1 MTAPAEFTEL
11 QERLFETADLSR
23 SGRLLFWDQQTYMPP
38 GGGEARAQMIGALSK
53 IVHQKFTD
61 DRVGELLENLRS
73 YEESLDYES
82 YEASLVRVTRQ
93 DYAKAKHVPTELR
106 AEMSAASSRALP
118 VWNAAKQD
126 SDFGKLLPFLRENM
140 ELRKRY
146 VDCFEPAAE
155 PYDTLLDDFE
165 RGMPTSEVRAVFQTL
180 KEELLPFI
188 AECAERADRVDAS
201 VLEGTFDPDKQLEIS
216 KFVLERFG
224 FTPDRW
230 RLDYTAHPFA
240 SGTSTGDI
248 RITTHRRETDL
259 NTLFATMHEFGHG
272 LYEAQVGRELDRTPL
287 GSGTSLGLHESQSR
301 MWENLVGRSKP
312 FWRFL
317 YPRLQE
323 AFPSQ
328 FGNVDLDTFYGAVN
342 AVRPSFIR
350 IDADEVTYNFHVILR
365 FELEQEILAG
375 MDLADLPEAWNAKM
389 REYLGVDVP
398 NDARGVLQDMHW
410 SGGHIGYF
418 PTYSLGN
425 VISVQIW
432 DKVHAAIPDLYDQF
446 EQGEFSALREWL
458 GENLHRHGRKFTPQ
472 ETLEKV
478 VGGPLDAGPYVRYLK
493 RKLGDIYGISV
504 PAPA

>member
-1 MTAPAEFTEL
+1 MTPPTAFTEL
-11 QERLFETADLSR
+11 KDRLAETADLSR
-23 SGRLLFWDQQTYMPP
+23 ASRLLFWDQQTQMPP
-38 GGGEARAQMIGALSK
+38 GGAKARAETIGTLAK
-53 IVHQKFTD
+53 IVHEKFTD
-61 DRVGELLENLRS
+61 DRVGELLEQLRD

-82 YEASLVRVTRQ
+82 DDASLLRVTRI
-93 DYAKAKHVPTELR
+93 DWEKAKRVPTELR
-106 AEMSAASSRALP
+106 AEMSAAASRALP
-118 VWNAAKQD
+118 AWNEAKQE
-126 SDFGKLLPFLRENM
+126 SSFGKLLPYLRENM
-140 ELRKRY
+140 ELRHRY
-146 VDCFEPAAE
+146 VACFEPGDE

-165 RGMPTSEVRAVFQTL
+165 RGMKTSEVRAVFQTL
-180 KEELLPFI
+180 KDELLPFI
-188 AECAERADRVDAS
+188 AECAQRADRVDTS
-201 VLEGTFDPDKQLEIS
+201 VLEGSFDAAKQLDLS

-224 FTPDRW
+224 FTEERW

-240 SGTSTGDI
+240 SGTSQGDI
-248 RITTHRRETDL
+248 RLTTHRRESDL

-272 LYEAQVGRELDRTPL
+272 VYEAQVAPELERTPL
-287 GSGTSLGLHESQSR
+287 GSGVSLGLHESQSR

-323 AFPSQ
+323 TFPSQ
-328 FGNVDLDTFYGAVN
+328 FGNVDLETFYGAVN

-389 REYLGVDVP
+389 RDYLGVDVP
-398 NDARGVLQDMHW
+398 DDAQGVLQDMHW

-432 DKVHAAIPDLYDQF
+432 ERVLEAIPDVYDQM
-446 EQGEFSALREWL
+446 ERGEFTELREWL
-458 GENLHRHGRKFTPQ
+458 GANLHRYGRKFTPQ
-472 ETLEKV
+472 ETLAKV

-493 RKLGDIYGISV
+493 GKLGEIYGISV
-504 PAPA
+504 PATA